1 MLKLRH
7 ERHLFWSGVAAGQS
21 TQVAAVAA
29 GVSSG
34 NGQTWVRQSGGVI
47 PQHLVRPLSGR
58 FLSPMDRAAIMI
70 ADRQG
75 QSARAIAAML
85 GRSPSTISR
94 ELRRNRR
101 HWMPRYHAG
110 QAQLWAES
118 RTLRP
123 QPTKMASNPVLREFV
138 QTRLDWKWSPE
149 QISNQL
155 KLDFPAEE
163 VMRVSPETIY
173 RSIFVQAR
181 GSLKREVEVKLR
193 TGRVIRKPRKQA
205 AADGRRKT
213 RIPGMVLISDRP
225 AEIED
230 RAVPGHWEG
239 DLIMG
244 SRNQSQIGTLVERT
258 TRYCM
263 LVHLPGSKEADVVA
277 EALTVTIK
285 TLPSELAK
293 SLTWDQGLEMA
304 GHQKLTLATNIDVY
318 FCNPRSPWQRGTNEN
333 TNGLLRQ
340 YFPKGTELS
349 QHTAEHLAFVAREL
363 NGRPRKTLG
372 WKTPAQAFEELL
384 LATQQEPGVATTT

>member
-1 MLKLRH
+1 MLKMRH
-7 ERHLFWSGVAAGQS
+7 DRHVFWSGVASGLS
-21 TQVAAVAA
+21 TQAAADAA
-29 GVSSG
+29 GLTLTSAYV
-34 NGQTWVRQSGGVI
+34 WLRQSGGVI
-47 PQHLVRPLSGR
+47 PEHLVQPLSGR
-58 FLSPMDRAAIMI
+58 YLGPIDRAAIMV

-75 QSARAIAAML
+75 QSVRAIAAML
-85 GRSPSTISR
+85 GRAPSTISR

-118 RTLRP
+118 RALRP
-123 QPTKMASNPVLREFV
+123 QSTKMASNPVLREFV

-193 TGRVIRKPRKQA
+193 TGRVIRKSRKQVA
-205 AADGRRKT
+205 GDARRKPHI
-213 RIPGMVLISDRP
+213 RGMVMISERP
-225 AEIED
+225 AEVED

-239 DLIMG
+239 DLIVG
-244 SRNQSQIGTLVERT
+244 SRNQSQIGTLVERS

-263 LVHLPGSKEADVVA
+263 LVHLPGSREADVVA
-277 EALTVTIK
+277 DALTSTIK
-285 TLPSELAK
+285 TLPGELMK
-293 SLTWDQGLEMA
+293 SLTWDQGGEMA
-304 GHQKLTLATNIDVY
+304 NHQTVTLATDTAIY
-318 FCNPRSPWQRGTNEN
+318 FCDPRSPWQRGTNEN

-340 YFPKGTELS
+340 YFPKGTDLS
-349 QHTAEHLAFVAREL
+349 QHTPEHLAFVAREL

-372 WKTPAQAFEELL
+372 WKSPAQAFEELL
-384 LATQQEPGVATTT
+384 LATQQQTGVATTT

>member
-1 MLKLRH
+1 MRH
-7 ERHLFWSGVAAGQS
+7 DRQVFWS
-21 TQVAAVAA
+21 AVAA
-29 GVSSG
+29 GLSTQAAADAAGLNVNSAHA
-34 NGQTWVRQSGGVI
+34 WVRQSGGVI
-47 PQHLVRPLSGR
+47 PQHIVQPLSGR
-58 FLSPMDRAAIMI
+58 FLGPMDRAAIMV

-75 QSARAIAAML
+75 QSVRAIAAML

-101 HWMPRYHAG
+101 HWMPQYHAG

-118 RTLRP
+118 RAPRP

-155 KLDFPAEE
+155 KQDFPAEE

-181 GSLKREVEVKLR
+181 GALRREVEMKLR
-193 TGRVIRKPRKQA
+193 TGRVMRKPRKQA
-205 AADGRRKT
+205 AADGRRKPA
-213 RIPGMVLISDRP
+213 IQGMVMISERP

-244 SRNQSQIGTLVERT
+244 SRNQSQIGTLVERS

-277 EALTVTIK
+277 EALTGTIQ
-285 TLPSELAK
+285 TLPAELTK
-293 SLTWDQGLEMA
+293 SLTWDQGKELA
-304 GHQKLTLATNIDVY
+304 SHQKVTIATGTKVY
-318 FCNPRSPWQRGTNEN
+318 FCDPRSPWQRGSNEN

-340 YFPKGTELS
+340 YFPKGTDLS
-349 QHTAEHLAFVAREL
+349 QHTPEHLAFVAREL

-372 WKTPAQAFEELL
+372 WKTPAQAFDELL
-384 LATQQEPGVATTT
+384 LAAQANGVATTT